1 MPIYQYK
8 AETEGCD
15 YCRNG
20 FELFQTMKE
29 DPLAKCPRCGAPV
42 KKCPSLI
49 GKGGV
54 PTLSDGNLRDKG
66 FTKLKRRGDGTYEKT
81 T

>member
-1 MPIYQYK
+1 
-8 AETEGCD
+8 
-15 YCRNG
+15 
-20 FELFQTMKE
+20 MKE